1 MTTFKGQILTL
12 PKMSG
17 SVSTPKSLSGNVG
30 AKTINIGGRP
40 YEGQYEVKPTF
51 TMQTLSTKGATLEGD
66 VTVHQISI
74 NKTANNAG
82 GNTIVIGD

>member
-12 PKMSG
+12 PKM
-17 SVSTPKSLSGNVG
+17 SGNVG

-51 TMQTLSTKGATLEGD
+51 TMQTLSTKGATLECD
-66 VTVHQISI
+66 ITVHQISI